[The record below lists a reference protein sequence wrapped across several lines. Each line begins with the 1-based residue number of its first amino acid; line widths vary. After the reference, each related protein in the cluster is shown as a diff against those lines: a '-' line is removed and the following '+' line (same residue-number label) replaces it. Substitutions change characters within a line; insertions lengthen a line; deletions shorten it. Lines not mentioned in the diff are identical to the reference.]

1 MTTYSSERYSFVGP
15 SGEDWICHDKNL
27 ARKVC
32 IHWVAPSSLREH
44 VRARLVALQ
53 AIHSPYIALIYD
65 LIEHENWLGVVEEN
79 LDVAVTVSKADPLRR
94 LYEFCAGLA
103 ALHDRHLAHGALN
116 NQSFREGPFGHGRLC
131 NLAFG
136 KNALDDPATDRKT
149 FAEGLTAMGV
159 DMIKDPALHMLC
171 MAMATSAVFSAV
183 PFRDRLAALLL
194 CNKHRALM
202 TWRGTNIELS
212 ASTRSARIV
221 HPLPGVGSFAIEY
234 DGTRFFLT
242 EVAGE
247 VLVNNVA
254 LLVGADLPS
263 SCVIALGNDSRAAS
277 QRYFVT
283 FDQSHPEV
291 S

>member
-15 SGEDWICHDKNL
+15 SGEDWICRDENL
-27 ARKVC
+27 GREVR
-32 IHWVAPSSLREH
+32 IHWVAPSSSREL

-53 AIHSPYIALIYD
+53 AIRSPYLALIYD
-65 LIEHENWLGVVEEN
+65 LVEHENWLGVVEEN
-79 LDVAVTVSKADPLRR
+79 LDDAVTMSKGDPLRR

-103 ALHDRHLAHGALN
+103 ALHDQRLAHGALN
-116 NQSFREGPFGHGRLC
+116 NQSFREGPFGRGRLC

-136 KNALDDPATDRKT
+136 KSALDDPATDRKT

-159 DMIKDPALHMLC
+159 DMIKDPGLHILR
-171 MAMATSAVFSAV
+171 MAMAASTVFSAA

-194 CNKHRALM
+194 RDKHRALL
-202 TWRGTNIELS
+202 TWHGTNIELS

-221 HPLPGVGSFAIEY
+221 HPSGLGSFAVEY
-234 DGTRFFLT
+234 DGTRFFLA

-247 VLVNNVA
+247 VRVNNVA
-254 LLVGADLPS
+254 LLVGANLPS
-263 SCVIALGNDSRAAS
+263 SCVIALGNPSRPAS